1 MCLQNEQQCGFTVIR
16 VCSMILKYI
25 PILRILF
32 RMGFCFALRSSC
44 SDSAITEALTLVHL
58 VSNGLLLEGWYLLRI
73 NPA

>member
-16 VCSMILKYI
+16 VCSMIV
-25 PILRILF
+25 F